1 MTGKDKTE
9 EQLLS
14 SIRKN
19 KPAASEAAH
28 KPAAKQAR
36 PRRTAATRSKPEPAV
51 EPAVGTTY
59 QYGRRVWPD

>member
-19 KPAASEAAH
+19 RPAASEAAH
-28 KPAAKQAR
+28 K
-36 PRRTAATRSKPEPAV
+36 RTAKKTASRNTAAKPEPAV
-51 EPAVGTTY
+51 GPSAGANF
-59 QYGRRVWPD
+59 QSGRRVWPD